1 MNGRCEGD
9 ASKTHIIKFLR
20 GCIRNVIRMGYVEK
34 ATRLRQDFHSSAPEP
49 SSEMVLKRH
58 GFPRIITRIPVLSEQ
73 LGVLFVIIAVIS
85 I

>member
-1 MNGRCEGD
+1 MNGRCEGYS
-9 ASKTHIIKFLR
+9 SKIHIIKFLS
-20 GCIRNVIRMGYVEK
+20 GCIRNEIRMGYVEK
-34 ATRLRQDFHSSAPEP
+34 STRLRQDFHSSAPEP

-58 GFPRIITRIPVLSEQ
+58 GFPGIIKGIPVLSEQ